1 MPKIVHHD
9 TKREEIAA
17 AVWRAIARVGIE
29 ASTVREIAREAGCST
44 GVLVHYFPDKDALL
58 IHALRLATARA
69 GSRMALRSRNL
80 RGLAA
85 LRMVV
90 REALPIDEDSAVEW
104 RIWLSFWGRAIHDA
118 ALAAEQARR
127 YEEWRGL
134 VRSLITEAQRADEL
148 RKQLSAE
155 READAL
161 VALIDGIGIQATLE
175 PHRLTPKR
183 QTALVDRY
191 LDRLRRPR

>member
-1 MPKIVHHD
+1 
-9 TKREEIAA
+9 
-17 AVWRAIARVGIE
+17 
-29 ASTVREIAREAGCST
+29 
-44 GVLVHYFPDKDALL
+44 
-58 IHALRLATARA
+58 
-69 GSRMALRSRNL
+69 MALRSRNL

-191 LDRLRRPR
+191 LDRLRRPE

>member
-1 MPKIVHHD
+1 MPKIVQHD
-9 TKREEIAA
+9 VKREEIAA

-90 REALPIDEDSAVEW
+90 REALPIDEDSVVEW

-134 VRSLITEAQRADEL
+134 VRALISDAQRADEL